1 MIAVN
6 IIDRVNE
13 WLLQRYVRQQT
24 GVDDTGAPPEA
35 TARYRKEMR
44 SAFLLWVGLLVAAET
59 IRNFFRNWP
68 WHQLEAMLTVLA
80 SILALAAT
88 VRYTATW
95 DELQRRIFVE
105 SGAFAALGAGIFL
118 LDAAFLKQRGS
129 TPLSPT
135 VELAVLAALWSIA
148 WVFVRRRYQ

>member
-1 MIAVN
+1 MN
-6 IIDRVNE
+6 FIDRVNE

-44 SAFLLWVGLLVAAET
+44 SAFLLLFVLFVAGES
-59 IRNFFRNWP
+59 IRIFPPNWP
-68 WHQLEAMLTVLA
+68 WHQLEAMPEILA

-118 LDAAFLKQRGS
+118 LDAAFLKRRGS
-129 TPLSPT
+129 TPISPT
-135 VELAVLAALWSIA
+135 VELAVLVALWGIA
-148 WVFVRRRYQ
+148 WIFVRRRYQ

>member
-1 MIAVN
+1 MN
-6 IIDRVNE
+6 FIDRVNE

-44 SAFLLWVGLLVAAET
+44 SAFLLLFVLFVAGES
-59 IRNFFRNWP
+59 IRIFSPNWP
-68 WHQLEAMLTVLA
+68 WHQLEAMPEILA
-80 SILALAAT
+80 SILALAAM

-118 LDAAFLKQRGS
+118 LDAAFLKRRGS
-129 TPLSPT
+129 TPISPT
-135 VELAVLAALWSIA
+135 VELAVLVALWGIA
-148 WVFVRRRYQ
+148 WIFVRRRYQ